1 MVFIVT
7 SYSFSDKFLLKSENL
22 QHNKG
27 WFAYLI
33 VYTSRHNPFIWLP
46 KQILNFAIS
55 IPLPR
60 LIQSLDYQP
69 CKIVLVLYWFLDQGI
84 EYEEMYGIS
93 NIYRE
98 HRYMLYGINFGLQSF
113 AQ

>member
-33 VYTSRHNPFIWLP
+33 VYTSRHNPFICMAS
-46 KQILNFAIS
+46 KADIQFAIS
-55 IPLPR
+55 FHLLR
-60 LIQSLDYQP
+60 LIQSLDYQN
-69 CKIVLVLYWFLDQGI
+69 CKNVLVLYWFLDQGI
-84 EYEEMYGIS
+84 EYEEI
-93 NIYRE
+93 IW
-98 HRYMLYGINFGLQSF
+98 
-113 AQ
+113 

>member
-22 QHNKG
+22 QHIKG

-84 EYEEMYGIS
+84 EYEEI
-93 NIYRE
+93 I
-98 HRYMLYGINFGLQSF
+98 RYF
-113 AQ
+113 

>member
-33 VYTSRHNPFIWLP
+33 VYTSRHNPFICMASKADIQFCNFFSFTSANTEPRLP
-46 KQILNFAIS
+46 KLQKCFS
-55 IPLPR
+55 V
-60 LIQSLDYQP
+60 
-69 CKIVLVLYWFLDQGI
+69 VLV
-84 EYEEMYGIS
+84 S
-93 NIYRE
+93 RPRYR
-98 HRYMLYGINFGLQSF
+98 I
-113 AQ
+113 

>member
-46 KQILNFAIS
+46 KQIFNFAIS
-55 IPLPR
+55 FHLLR
-60 LIQSLDYQP
+60 LIQSLDYQN
-69 CKIVLVLYWFLDQGI
+69 CKNVLVLYWFLDQGI
-84 EYEEMYGIS
+84 EYEEI
-93 NIYRE
+93 I
-98 HRYMLYGINFGLQSF
+98 LYF
-113 AQ
+113 